1 MQAGKGALEGLC
13 GAGGSAGVNL
23 EDKELGQP
31 RLVMTA
37 GTYGP
42 SGQLIFD
49 IVTPSV

>member
-1 MQAGKGALEGLC
+1 MWAGKSALGGLY

-23 EDKELGQP
+23 GDEELGQP

-49 IVTPSV
+49 KR